1 MSENNRRTNSRLN
14 RPSRKKKANTILNIL
29 IGIVLLLIVVVVVNI
44 VTGDDTEKAKENEPA
59 VSEESA
65 GEDESAEESS
75 ENETDTDTD
84 VADIESIKPEANE
97 ESQNDTD
104 DSEQTDEEAT
114 EDTFERT
121 EVITETSDDPNVDS
135 VIIDPS
141 WSPIGTSQ
149 TGDHASS
156 YDTKSVDWAEKVQ
169 ALAYAAGLDESNMY
183 VKFIG
188 NGGSPQK
195 SIGTVTS
202 KDGSEIYRINLE
214 WVDGEGWKPTKKEVL
229 KAVKDAS

>member
-29 IGIVLLLIVVVVVNI
+29 IGIVLLLIVIVVVNI
-44 VTGDDTEKAKENEPA
+44 VTGDDTEKAKDEDTA
-59 VSEESA
+59 ISEESA
-65 GEDESAEESS
+65 AEEETTEESS
-75 ENETDTDTD
+75 ESQTESDSD
-84 VADIESIKPEANE
+84 VADIESVEPELDEA
-97 ESQNDTD
+97 SLND
-104 DSEQTDEEAT
+104 T
-114 EDTFERT
+114 EDTEQTEDVEESTENT
-121 EVITETSDDPNVDS
+121 EVITESSDDPNVES

-141 WSPIGTSQ
+141 WTPIGTSQ
-149 TGDHASS
+149 TGEHTSS